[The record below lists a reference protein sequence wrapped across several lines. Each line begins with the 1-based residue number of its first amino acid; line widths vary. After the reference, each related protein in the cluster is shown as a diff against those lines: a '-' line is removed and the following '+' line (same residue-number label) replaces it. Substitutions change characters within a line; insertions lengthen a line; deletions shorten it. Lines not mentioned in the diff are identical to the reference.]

1 MFDLTQ
7 ISRYRENN
15 QLEAKLATGGLP
27 KSIWETYSAFA
38 NSYGG
43 VILLGVEELCDRSL
57 RVQGLLDPREL
68 VDEFK
73 TMLDD
78 RRVVSANLLREED
91 IRILSLDGRAIVVI
105 QVPPAPRD
113 QLPVYIGGD
122 PVRGCYRRSGD
133 GDYHCTPPS
142 ATPCSQSGS
151 IEHGRRNAAAF
162 AGFPEFRPHLFP
174 KRRPAGG
181 SDCHKTGAELDNGK
195 EDRVKETLEGC
206 LSC

>member
-105 QVPPAPRD
+105 QVPPHPGTSCPSISEEIRVRRLLPPQRRRRLSLHPRRA
-113 QLPVYIGGD
+113 QRHALRAVPL
-122 PVRGCYRRSGD
+122 STAAE
-133 GDYHCTPPS
+133 TPPLLPAFRNSGLISSPS
-142 ATPCSQSGS
+142 AALRAAQTVIKPEQSWTT
-151 IEHGRRNAAAF
+151 GR
-162 AGFPEFRPHLFP
+162 
-174 KRRPAGG
+174 KI
-181 SDCHKTGAELDNGK
+181 
-195 EDRVKETLEGC
+195 V
-206 LSC
+206 

>member
-105 QVPPAPRD
+105 QVPPHPGTSCPSISEEIRSAAVTAAAETATITAP
-113 QLPVYIGGD
+113 
-122 PVRGCYRRSGD
+122 
-133 GDYHCTPPS
+133 PPS